1 MLKFA
6 YVMSAL
12 VVIAPPA
19 VAQTSPAQAEQARD
33 VSSADPSDVNRIVC
47 KKEETVGSRLAAKK
61 VCLTVKEWQ
70 ERTAQ
75 DRDETD
81 RVQRDTQTG
90 FPGG

>member
-1 MLKFA
+1 MWKFA
-6 YVMSAL
+6 YLAGASL
-12 VVIAPPA
+12 LIAPPA
-19 VAQTSPAQAEQARD
+19 VAQTTQAEQAQD
-33 VSSADPSDVNRIVC
+33 IPSADSSDVNRIVC

>member
-1 MLKFA
+1 MLKFVYLA
-6 YVMSAL
+6 GASL
-12 VVIAPPA
+12 VIAPPA
-19 VAQTSPAQAEQARD
+19 AAQTSSAQAPQIQAVASPD
-33 VSSADPSDVNRIVC
+33 SSDVNRIVC
-47 KKEETVGSRLAAKK
+47 RKEETVGSRLAAKK